1 MDLTVPPPGD
11 GHVMDGFVL
20 QWNKGDPILTVS
32 PCFTKSLG
40 LIPLKSV
47 GSIATED
54 GDLPFTTSFT
64 GVPAI

>member
-1 MDLTVPPPGD
+1 
-11 GHVMDGFVL
+11 MDGFDL

-32 PCFTKSLG
+32 PSFTKSLG

-54 GDLPFTTSFT
+54 GALPFTTSFT